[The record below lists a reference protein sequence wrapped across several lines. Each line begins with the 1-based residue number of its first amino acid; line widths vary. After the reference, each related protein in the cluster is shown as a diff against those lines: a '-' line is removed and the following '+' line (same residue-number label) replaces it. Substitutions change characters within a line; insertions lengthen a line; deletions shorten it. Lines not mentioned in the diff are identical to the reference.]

1 MGLATISDQS
11 TSMFNKTYLKL
22 AGLYL
27 AVFMMISLFFSISLY
42 QISIQQVQV
51 EIRWNGDRIGRM
63 MYEQRLPQ
71 KIREQYSYEINDH
84 FQDAKAEIISRLF
97 LINIFVLI
105 GGGIL
110 SYLLAKWTLRPIEEA
125 HKSLEQFTA
134 DASHELRTPL
144 AAMQTETEVALMN
157 PKLSIKE
164 AKQQLNS
171 NLEEIHKMSEL
182 TATMLSLA
190 RFNEDGNFEFSSV
203 SVDDLVSGA
212 VNRTKPEADS
222 KKIKIV
228 TNIIARPS
236 VNITKE
242 SVQQALIILIE
253 NAIKY
258 SPKSSEISIKVER
271 VKNTVKISITDQG
284 IGISENDSKY
294 IFNRFYRAD
303 SARDKN
309 TVSGNGL
316 GLSIAKNIIEKNKGN
331 IKVVS
336 KLGDG
341 STFIVSLP
349 VTLG

>member
-1 MGLATISDQS
+1 MDLATISELL

-42 QISIQQVQV
+42 QISIQQVNV
-51 EIRWNGDRIGRM
+51 ELRWNGDRISRM
-63 MYEQRLPQ
+63 MREQRLPQ
-71 KIREQYSYEINDH
+71 AIREKYSFEITDH
-84 FQDAKAEIISRLF
+84 YQDAKAEIISRLF

-110 SYLLAKWTLRPIEEA
+110 SYLLAKWTLRPIEEV

-157 PKLSIKE
+157 PKLTIKE
-164 AKQQLNS
+164 AKKQLNS
-171 NLEEIHKMSEL
+171 NLEEVHKMSEL
-182 TATMLSLA
+182 TGTMLSLA
-190 RFNEDGNFEFSSV
+190 RFNEDGNFELTTVKAEYIISE
-203 SVDDLVSGA
+203 A
-212 VNRTKPEADS
+212 INRVKPEADS
-222 KKIKIV
+222 KKISIK
-228 TNIIARPS
+228 TNFIAQPS
-236 VNITKE
+236 VNIAKE

-258 SPKSSEISIKVER
+258 SPKSSEITILLEQSKNMAKV
-271 VKNTVKISITDQG
+271 SITDHG
-284 IGISENDSKY
+284 IGISENDTKY

-309 TVSGNGL
+309 KVAGNGL
-316 GLSIAKNIIEKNKGN
+316 GLSIAKNIIEKNKGS

-336 KLGDG
+336 KLGEG
-341 STFIVSLP
+341 STFIVFLP
-349 VTLG
+349 VTSG

>member
-1 MGLATISDQS
+1 
-11 TSMFNKTYLKL
+11 MFNKTYLKL
-22 AGLYL
+22 TGLYL

-42 QISIQQVQV
+42 QISIQQIQV
-51 EIRWNGDRIGRM
+51 ELRWNGDRVGRM
-63 MYEQRLPQ
+63 MLEQKLPQ
-71 KIREQYSYEINDH
+71 KIRDKYAYEITDH
-84 FQDAKAEIISRLF
+84 YQDAKDGIISRLV

-157 PKLSIKE
+157 PKLNIKE

-171 NLEEIHKMSEL
+171 NLEEISKMTEL
-182 TATMLSLA
+182 TSTMLSLA
-190 RFNEDGNFEFSSV
+190 RFNEDGNFEFSIINAQ
-203 SVDDLVSGA
+203 DLIDGA
-212 VNRTKPEADS
+212 ISLVQSEADS
-222 KKIKIV
+222 KKISIKTII
-228 TNIIARPS
+228 TNQVNI
-236 VNITKE
+236 NITKE
-242 SVQQALIILIE
+242 SVQQALVILIE

-258 SPKSSEISIKVER
+258 SPESSEITMTLDKF
-271 VKNTVKISITDQG
+271 KNTARISITDHG
-284 IGISENDSKY
+284 IGISEHDSKY

-309 TVSGNGL
+309 KVAGNGL
-316 GLSIAKNIIEKNKGN
+316 GLSIAKNIVEKNKGS

-336 KLGDG
+336 KLGEG
-341 STFIVSLP
+341 STFVVSFP
-349 VTLG
+349 VTSG

>member
-1 MGLATISDQS
+1 
-11 TSMFNKTYLKL
+11 MFNKTYLKL
-22 AGLYL
+22 TGLYL

-42 QISIQQVQV
+42 QISIQQVSI
-51 EIRWNGDRIGRM
+51 ELRWNGDRIGRM

-71 KIREQYSYEINDH
+71 KVRENYAYEISDH
-84 FQDAKAEIISRLF
+84 YQDAKAGIISRLV

-110 SYLLAKWTLRPIEEA
+110 CYLLAKWTLRPIEEA

-157 PKLSIKE
+157 PKLTIKE

-171 NLEEIHKMSEL
+171 NLEEVHKMSEL
-182 TATMLSLA
+182 TGTMLSLA
-190 RFNEDGNFEFSSV
+190 RFNEDGNFEFSIV
-203 SVDDLVSGA
+203 KAEELIHEAIARV
-212 VNRTKPEADS
+212 KPEADL
-222 KKIKIV
+222 KKIKIN
-228 TNIIARPS
+228 TNIIANSS

-242 SVQQALIILIE
+242 SVQQSLIILIE

-258 SPKSSEISIKVER
+258 SPESSAIFITLEQA
-271 VKNTVKISITDQG
+271 KNMAKISITDQG
-284 IGISENDSKY
+284 IGISENDTKY

-309 TVSGNGL
+309 TVAGNGL
-316 GLSIAKNIIEKNKGN
+316 GLSIAKNIIEKNNGN

-336 KLGDG
+336 KLGEG
-341 STFIVSLP
+341 STFIVFLP
-349 VTLG
+349 ITSG

>member
-1 MGLATISDQS
+1 
-11 TSMFNKTYLKL
+11 MFNKTYLKL
-22 AGLYL
+22 TGLYL

-42 QISIQQVQV
+42 QISIQQIQV
-51 EIRWNGDRIGRM
+51 ELRWNGDRVGRM
-63 MYEQRLPQ
+63 MLEQKLPQ
-71 KIREQYSYEINDH
+71 KIRDKYAYEITDH
-84 FQDAKAEIISRLF
+84 YQDAKDGIISRLV

-157 PKLSIKE
+157 PKLNIKE
-164 AKQQLNS
+164 AKKQLNS

-190 RFNEDGNFEFSSV
+190 RFNEDGNFEFSIV
-203 SVDDLVSGA
+203 NVQDLISGA
-212 VNRTKPEADS
+212 VALAQSEADS
-222 KKIKIV
+222 KKISIKTIINNQV
-228 TNIIARPS
+228 NI
-236 VNITKE
+236 NITKE
-242 SVQQALIILIE
+242 SVQQALVILIE

-258 SPKSSEISIKVER
+258 SPESSEITITLDKF
-271 VKNTVKISITDQG
+271 KNTSRISITDHG
-284 IGISENDSKY
+284 IGISEHDSKY

-309 TVSGNGL
+309 TVAGNGL
-316 GLSIAKNIIEKNKGN
+316 GLSIAKNIVEKNKGS

-336 KLGDG
+336 KLGEG
-341 STFIVSLP
+341 STFVVSFP
-349 VTLG
+349 VTSG

>member
-1 MGLATISDQS
+1 
-11 TSMFNKTYLKL
+11 MFNKTYLKL
-22 AGLYL
+22 TGLYL

-42 QISIQQVQV
+42 QISIQQIQV
-51 EIRWNGDRIGRM
+51 ELRWNGDRVGRM
-63 MYEQRLPQ
+63 MLEQKLPQ
-71 KIREQYSYEINDH
+71 KIRDKYAYEITDH
-84 FQDAKAEIISRLF
+84 YQDAKDGIISRLV

-157 PKLSIKE
+157 PKLNIKE
-164 AKQQLNS
+164 AKKQLNS

-190 RFNEDGNFEFSSV
+190 RFNEDGNFEFSIV
-203 SVDDLVSGA
+203 NVQDLISGA
-212 VNRTKPEADS
+212 VALAQSEADS
-222 KKIKIV
+222 KKISIKTTINNQL
-228 TNIIARPS
+228 NI
-236 VNITKE
+236 NITKE
-242 SVQQALIILIE
+242 SVQQALVILIE

-258 SPKSSEISIKVER
+258 SPESSEITMTLDKF
-271 VKNTVKISITDQG
+271 KNTARISITDHG
-284 IGISENDSKY
+284 IGISEHDSKY

-309 TVSGNGL
+309 KVAGNGL
-316 GLSIAKNIIEKNKGN
+316 GLSIAKNIVEKNKGS

-336 KLGDG
+336 KLGEG
-341 STFIVSLP
+341 STFVVSFP
-349 VTLG
+349 VTSG

>member
-1 MGLATISDQS
+1 
-11 TSMFNKTYLKL
+11 MFNKTYLKL
-22 AGLYL
+22 TGLYL

-42 QISIQQVQV
+42 QISIQQIQV
-51 EIRWNGDRIGRM
+51 ELRWNGDRVGRM
-63 MYEQRLPQ
+63 MLEQKLPQ
-71 KIREQYSYEINDH
+71 KIRDKYVYEITDH
-84 FQDAKAEIISRLF
+84 YQDAKDGIISRLV

-157 PKLSIKE
+157 PKLNIKE
-164 AKQQLNS
+164 AKKQLNS

-190 RFNEDGNFEFSSV
+190 RFNEDGNFEV
-203 SVDDLVSGA
+203 SIVNGQELIDGA
-212 VNRTKPEADS
+212 VALAQSDADS
-222 KKIKIV
+222 KKI
-228 TNIIARPS
+228 IIKTIINNQLN
-236 VNITKE
+236 VNITKA
-242 SVQQALIILIE
+242 SVQQALVILIE

-258 SPKSSEISIKVER
+258 SPESSDITMTLDKFKNTARISIA
-271 VKNTVKISITDQG
+271 DHG
-284 IGISENDSKY
+284 IGISEHDSKY

-309 TVSGNGL
+309 TVAGNGL
-316 GLSIAKNIIEKNKGN
+316 GLSIAKNIIEKNKGS

-336 KLGDG
+336 KLGEG
-341 STFIVSLP
+341 STFVVSLP
-349 VTLG
+349 VTSG